1 MDEFLKN
8 EFRLIQCYRA
18 YPDADEATEKCSK
31 YAEQMKQFVS
41 DGGLE
46 LKNIM
51 KEYWKQFYKTR
62 NYYIVTKP

>member
-8 EFRLIQCYRA
+8 EMRLIQCYRA
-18 YPDADEATEKCSK
+18 YQDSDEATEKCSK
-31 YAEQMKQFVS
+31 YADEMKKFVS

-46 LKNIM
+46 LKSIM

-62 NYYIVTKP
+62 NYYIFSKH